1 MSTLSQFTGAGGSM
15 PVGSIIQA
23 PFTLT
28 DPAWKRCD
36 GSKVS
41 RSLYPLLAAQL
52 PDIGT
57 FIGTD
62 RVRPA
67 LPSSVPSSGAVANN
81 GTLWALS
88 AAAGV
93 NAIQTTPDGINY
105 TLRTTPSVDVRAL
118 LHDGTN
124 FIAVNGNGLP
134 LYSPDG
140 VTWNTSS
147 GGSAV
152 SATFPQTCLTYAPTL
167 GVSGR
172 LCYARSTATVYTSDD
187 HGATWVSRE
196 VGVTEIYHV
205 TWTGSK
211 FIGTTSNLG
220 QVAVSTDGITWTTQ
234 NLPKMSYYGG
244 PGTMMIISDGAGRV
258 LITNLGSIYSYMLL
272 SQDHGATWTT
282 KTLVSPGVNTV
293 VTGHVPSFTNGRFF
307 VYFNYGWAVSTNLI
321 DWAIVGDKSLIGG
334 TVDSVS
340 YMNGLY
346 LVPNSGS
353 AIAKTFVENTAE
365 MYMPASMVTGNA
377 TNNSSASN
385 ADFYIKV
392 K

>member
-1 MSTLSQFTGAGGSM
+1 
-15 PVGSIIQA
+15 
-23 PFTLT
+23 
-28 DPAWKRCD
+28 
-36 GSKVS
+36 
-41 RSLYPLLAAQL
+41 
-52 PDIGT
+52 
-57 FIGTD
+57 
-62 RVRPA
+62 
-67 LPSSVPSSGAVANN
+67 
-81 GTLWALS
+81 
-88 AAAGV
+88 
-93 NAIQTTPDGINY
+93 
-105 TLRTTPSVDVRAL
+105 
-118 LHDGTN
+118 
-124 FIAVNGNGLP
+124 
-134 LYSPDG
+134 
-140 VTWNTSS
+140 
-147 GGSAV
+147 
-152 SATFPQTCLTYAPTL
+152 
-167 GVSGR
+167 
-172 LCYARSTATVYTSDD
+172 
-187 HGATWVSRE
+187 
-196 VGVTEIYHV
+196 
-205 TWTGSK
+205 
-211 FIGTTSNLG
+211 
-220 QVAVSTDGITWTTQ
+220 
-234 NLPKMSYYGG
+234 
-244 PGTMMIISDGAGRV
+244 MIISDGAGRV

-377 TNNSSASN
+377 TNNSSAPN